1 MRLLDDTK
9 RQAILTG
16 ALRIL
21 DRRGL
26 AGLSMDAVAKAAG
39 VATGTIYLYF
49 ENKEALLNALYVDVK
64 AELSRQVFSAASPT
78 AALRPAFEQMC
89 VAYLEYVTAHR
100 ADLVFMREF
109 PNSPHLLEESRART
123 SGTLA
128 PLVELLERAQAEG
141 LLKSLPVPFMV
152 AFLQGTLTEMAAYI
166 GADPEEAQEQR
177 VEVARLCWDALKD

>member
-16 ALRIL
+16 ALRVL
-21 DRRGL
+21 DRHGL

-49 ENKEALLNALYVDVK
+49 ENKDALLNALYVDVK

-128 PLVELLERAQAEG
+128 PLVDRTNG
-141 LLKSLPVPFMV
+141 DP
-152 AFLQGTLTEMAAYI
+152 LTWYLVENI
-166 GADPEEAQEQR
+166 G
-177 VEVARLCWDALKD
+177 VEPMTSCMPCKRSSQLS

>member
-1 MRLLDDTK
+1 MRLPDDTK

-16 ALRIL
+16 ALRVL
-21 DRRGL
+21 DRHGL

-49 ENKEALLNALYVDVK
+49 ENKDALLNALYVDVK

-128 PLVELLERAQAEG
+128 PLVDRTNG
-141 LLKSLPVPFMV
+141 DP
-152 AFLQGTLTEMAAYI
+152 LTWYLVENI
-166 GADPEEAQEQR
+166 G
-177 VEVARLCWDALKD
+177 VEPMTSCMPCKRSSQLS